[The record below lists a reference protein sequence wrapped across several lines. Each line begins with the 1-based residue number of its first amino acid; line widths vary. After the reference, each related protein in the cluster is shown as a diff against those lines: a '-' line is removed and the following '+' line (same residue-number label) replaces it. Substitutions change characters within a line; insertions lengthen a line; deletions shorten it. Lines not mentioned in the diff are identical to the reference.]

1 MSIIINTGG
10 GGSGST
16 PDLQQVLIAGSGF
29 SQSNSINTYG
39 FTFAITGAGGPSNLF
54 SISGFYHVDIYASN
68 AIYLSRNGSTPYLQI
83 DQINGRWDLKESS
96 GVNNYFVLDPS
107 SNTYKIGS
115 YSTPNMGS
123 IRISQSDIE
132 YNGDEARFSEVNAQ
146 AGTWAFDGA
155 DGGFW
160 TANPGP
166 LNNSSDHLIVYI
178 NGNVRYIQLREP

>member
-1 MSIIINTGG
+1 MSIIINTG

-29 SQSNSINTYG
+29 SQANSINSNG
-39 FTFAITGAGGPSNLF
+39 FAFTIQGTGTTTNLFAIAS
-54 SISGFYHVDIYASN
+54 FYNVDIYASN
-68 AIYLSRNGSTPYLQI
+68 AIFLGRNGSTPYLRF
-83 DQINGRWDLKESS
+83 DQVNGRIDFKEST
-96 GVNNYFVLDPS
+96 GTDNYFVLDPS

-115 YSTPNMGS
+115 YATNYMAS

-160 TANPGP
+160 TASPGP

-178 NGNVRYIQLREP
+178 NGSVRYIQLREP